1 MVLRKALE
9 WTFQIIQFGSDTK
22 PCNLV
27 DCSSGSNLGSRDRR
41 RSADTAKASFSRR
54 EPAGWSVAGA
64 LRHRKIMQFQDVHD
78 DLAVVGYHVVE
89 IKQVITERSVPTS
102 ALVAPNIELRPSDV
116 RRSGG
121 YKHRIHRYCAVD

>member
-1 MVLRKALE
+1 MQPGGLFVRVE
-9 WTFQIIQFGSDTK
+9 PGITGPPTQ
-22 PCNLV
+22 
-27 DCSSGSNLGSRDRR
+27 RR
-41 RSADTAKASFSRR
+41 HSKDLFLPAR

-64 LRHRKIMQFQDVHD
+64 LRYRKIMQFQDGHE

-102 ALVAPNIELRPSDV
+102 ALVTPNIELRPSDV